1 MQTDSLNATQNA
13 NLKFN
18 YANRTTYARQ
28 MTKQDKLLKGRDGQ
42 DGAHVGATSPSLG
55 VSTTW

>member
-13 NLKFN
+13 NLKIK
-18 YANRTTYARQ
+18 YANQTTYARQ